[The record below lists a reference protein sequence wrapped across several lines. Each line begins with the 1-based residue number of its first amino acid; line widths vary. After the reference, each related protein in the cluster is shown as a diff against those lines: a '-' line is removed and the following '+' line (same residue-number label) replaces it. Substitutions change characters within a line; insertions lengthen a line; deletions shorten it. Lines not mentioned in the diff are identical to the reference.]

1 MSNVVDDSNTFGM
14 SSSAVLVAVAAVCVS
29 AVVAFF
35 VRRRNISCLPTQPN
49 QLHGV
54 SATPPPVRAAASAAM
69 KAMSAKDIIRKIVTP
84 PSPDSPAA
92 ASPRMRR
99 QTLARSPLSASAP
112 RASSPKSGS
121 KSANRKAGNLG
132 VFQADFIV
140 AEKKERDGVY
150 YRVRSAPASRFV
162 CNLRGGVTI
171 YTTCD
176 LI

>member
-1 MSNVVDDSNTFGM
+1 MLFRSFM
-14 SSSAVLVAVAAVCVS
+14 AAE
-29 AVVAFF
+29 A
-35 VRRRNISCLPTQPN
+35 
-49 QLHGV
+49 
-54 SATPPPVRAAASAAM
+54 ATPPPVRAAASAAM